1 MNPTNPVV
9 GYGTSDSCV
18 QHVPLSRT
26 SHGEVG
32 QKGDRALIV
41 AGMSQISESTF
52 QGGSGGRSFLSLLG
66 IAVALVTAG
75 VSLAM
80 LMAGG

>member
-1 MNPTNPVV
+1 MAACAACPTVLDFVRCGRSEEGWCPYR
-9 GYGTSDSCV
+9 G
-18 QHVPLSRT
+18 
-26 SHGEVG
+26 
-32 QKGDRALIV
+32 
-41 AGMSQISESTF
+41 GMSQISESTF